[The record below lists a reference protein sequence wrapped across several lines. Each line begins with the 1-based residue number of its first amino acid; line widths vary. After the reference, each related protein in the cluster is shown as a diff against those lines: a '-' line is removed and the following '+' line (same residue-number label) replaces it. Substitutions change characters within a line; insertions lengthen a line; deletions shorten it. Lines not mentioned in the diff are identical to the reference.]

1 LGYRGGVAV
10 NIFTVFNW
18 LYRAMLIY
26 MGVFLVWNMFE
37 HDNVKEQVMTV
48 LILIPIV
55 FRVVGLK

>member
-1 LGYRGGVAV
+1 M